1 MIEIKKQVRGFLRE
15 YAPGPLTWNIP
26 VYMADYPN
34 AYRGVG
40 VNPYVFVTE
49 DEIDIAGLTTHEEK
63 ALVISHVETQQSPV
77 YYAGTGLGAAAPYSP
92 LTSITEWVIVSDTP
106 FDFNSWEIGVNQA
119 FVDFRIPGVFSDTI
133 TPTVEVLNTDSII
146 FGRIRKYTNSQETP
160 SNFGVMIGEDF
171 FGDAKMTMSDRLYVY
186 RFARFFGA
194 GGVGDLFAI
203 PEMQITIHGQEGELS
218 DLERIMELRR
228 SYLLQQTIG

>member
-106 FDFNSWEIGVNQA
+106 FDFNSWELGVNQA

>member
-1 MIEIKKQVRGFLRE
+1 
-15 YAPGPLTWNIP
+15 
-26 VYMADYPN
+26 MADYPN

-106 FDFNSWEIGVNQA
+106 FDFNSWELGVNQA